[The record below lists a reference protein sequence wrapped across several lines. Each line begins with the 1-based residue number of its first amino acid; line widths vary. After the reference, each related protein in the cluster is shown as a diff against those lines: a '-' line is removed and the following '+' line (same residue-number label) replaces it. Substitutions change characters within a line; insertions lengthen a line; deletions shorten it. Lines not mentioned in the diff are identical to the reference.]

1 MKIKIVALLLAAG
14 IAFTP
19 VAASAQIC
27 GVGIIVAAIAA
38 NAQQHRELTEKE
50 AATCGLML
58 GHDRQN
64 AKQKKHAHKHAG
76 HHKKAK
82 QKN

>member
-1 MKIKIVALLLAAG
+1 MKTKLIALPIALA

-19 VAASAQIC
+19 VAASAQVC
-27 GVGIIVAAIAA
+27 GLGIIDAAMVA

-58 GHDRQN
+58 NQDQKGVEKARAKKVSNKKKVQN
-64 AKQKKHAHKHAG
+64 
-76 HHKKAK
+76 
-82 QKN
+82 